1 MLACDSTWRRPG
13 KLKQENHMKSTDQ
26 WPYAIPLSIFCSS
39 TSAVYLH
46 SIVSE
51 RLLLSLD
58 LERGETCL

>member
-1 MLACDSTWRRPG
+1 
-13 KLKQENHMKSTDQ
+13 MKSTDQ
-26 WPYAIPLSIFCSS
+26 WLYAIPLSIFCSS